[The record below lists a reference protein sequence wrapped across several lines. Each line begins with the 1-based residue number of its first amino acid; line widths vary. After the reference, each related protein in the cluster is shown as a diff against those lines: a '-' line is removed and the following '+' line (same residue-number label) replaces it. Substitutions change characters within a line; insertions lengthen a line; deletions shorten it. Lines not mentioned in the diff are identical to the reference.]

1 MLSFDAQVYQNEY
14 LPAGDGEVNAI
25 VTITGSAGGA
35 PSPGRSG
42 RPPAA
47 AEIIIIDCSTS
58 MNYPQTKIQ
67 AAKRATAAAIDALRP
82 GTAFAVIAGT
92 HLAEV
97 VYPKTA
103 RLVAA
108 DATGKAVAKRAVAR
122 LQPGGGTAMSTWLTL
137 ANQLFADHPD
147 ALRHAIL
154 LTDGNNESETPAK
167 LAATLSACLGAFTCD
182 CRGVGTDWS
191 VEELRRIATTLLG
204 TVDIVARPS
213 GLAEDF
219 VRMMSH
225 AMDKAIGDVALRV
238 WTPVGAEVRFVK
250 QVAPE
255 MRDLTGTALP
265 AGVQQT
271 RDYPT
276 GSWGA
281 ESRDYHVC
289 VTVRPGDLGDEML
302 AARVS
307 LVANGEV
314 LAKGLVRALWTDDRS
329 RSARIDRQ
337 VAHYTGQAEM
347 ARAVQEG
354 LRARRDGD
362 VVTATAR
369 LGRALALATASGHA
383 DTAKLLQQVVEVD
396 DAVSGTVRL
405 KPVVADADEMALDTR
420 STKTIRSRPA

>member
-14 LPAGDGEVNAI
+14 LSAGAAEVNAI
-25 VTITGSAGGA
+25 VTITGSTGATARPGGRH
-35 PSPGRSG
+35 PT
-42 RPPAA
+42 AA
-47 AEIIIIDCSTS
+47 AIIIIDCSTS
-58 MNYPQTKIQ
+58 MNYPKTKIQ

-97 VYPKTA
+97 VYPMSG
-103 RLVAA
+103 RLVPA
-108 DATGKAVAKRAVAR
+108 DAASKAVAKRAVAR
-122 LQPGGGTAMSTWLTL
+122 LEPGGGTAMSTWLDL
-137 ANQLFADHPD
+137 ADQLFADRPD

-154 LTDGNNESETPAK
+154 LTDGHNESETPAK

-213 GLAEDF
+213 GLADDF
-219 VRMMSH
+219 VRMMNH

-238 WTPVGAEVRFVK
+238 WTPVGAQVRFVK

-265 AGVQQT
+265 AGTQQT

-289 VTVRPGDLGDEML
+289 VAVRPGDLGDEML

-337 VAHYTGQAEM
+337 VAHYAGQAEL

-354 LRARRDGD
+354 LRARREGD

-383 DTAKLLQQVVEVD
+383 DTAKLLRQVVEVD
-396 DAVSGTVRL
+396 DPVSGTVRL